1 MRKLVTAVAF
11 LALAVPISRADE
23 KDDAARKL
31 EGPYEVVAVLVAGKA
46 DDAKKDEVTTFEI
59 KDKTLVIKVKKDR
72 DESAK
77 FTLDPSKKPAHID
90 ITPKEGGDNVVK
102 GIYTTKDTDGGL
114 ELTIAFSTEGPNAER
129 PKDFDGKGER
139 DVVIKLLRKK
149 AK

>member
-23 KDDAARKL
+23 KDDAAKKL

-46 DDAKKDEVTTFEI
+46 DDSKKDEVTSFEI
-59 KDKTLVIKVKKDR
+59 KDKTLVIKVKER

-90 ITPKEGGDNVVK
+90 IMPKGGGGDEVVK
-102 GIYTTKDTDGGL
+102 GIYMTKDTDKGL
-114 ELTIAFSTEGPNAER
+114 ELTLAFSKGGPNAER
-129 PKDFDGKGER
+129 PKDFDGKGE
-139 DVVIKLLRKK
+139 DDIVIRLLRKK
-149 AK
+149 K